1 MRITGKQ
8 LRRIIKEELI
18 REAGFGDV
26 KMAEYEDEQ
35 VEKQMKEIEAGNL
48 PDNLARDLGFLI
60 FIDQIKTAESL
71 DATDIGSIS
80 VGEGRGQVYATYID
94 TFGPKLGS
102 SLHLYGVK
110 TVPPDLESKMDAVLT
125 EQGHNLA
132 RDLSAGRLPGYSETW
147 SSFKR
152 NVRSALESGQPMD
165 SISAV

>member
-1 MRITGKQ
+1 MRITEKQ

-18 REAGFGDV
+18 REGFGDV

-35 VEKQMKEIEAGNL
+35 VARQMKEIEAGNL

-110 TVPPDLESKMDAVLT
+110 RVPPDLESKMDAVLT

-132 RDLSAGRLPGYSETW
+132 RDLSAGRLQSYSETW

-152 NVRSALESGQPMD
+152 NVRNALESGRSID